1 MKKLITLFVFVLS
14 LSSLFAQTA
23 AVDTIKGDLPFTQVA
38 KDKDGKDILDKD
50 GNKISNSASAITKN
64 LTLTKNKI
72 WILRG
77 FIYVRTGA
85 TLTIEPGTI
94 IRGDKGTKATIIV
107 ARGGKIVAEGTASS
121 PIVFTSN
128 QPIGDRRPGDWG
140 GIIILGKAKNNGVLN
155 NIAGESLIE
164 GGVNTAENDGVHGG
178 SDDNDNSGTLKYVRI
193 EYSGIAFTP
202 NSEINGLTMG
212 SVGKGT
218 KIEYVQ
224 VSFNGDDSFEWFGGS
239 ADAKYLVS
247 LGTTDDD
254 FDTDNGFSGRVQYAV
269 ALRDSRYS
277 DLTGSGTSA
286 GDSNGFESDND
297 GTGSYN
303 KPFTSPIF
311 SNVSLLGLSDGK
323 QPVGQVF
330 NLGARLR
337 RNTRLSLHNSVIM
350 GFPKTGLF
358 VEQET
363 TAKAAIADSLR
374 IKNVVIAGN
383 GADKG
388 AAAIRPFSVAT
399 TTKTAYDWLMTAAFK
414 NDTTTAASTL
424 LEDPFNLLTPN
435 FKPKAGSVLASGAEF
450 TDAAL
455 TDAFFDKVA
464 FRGAVGATSTWLN
477 GWTNFNPQQTD
488 YTKLQS
494 AVRELSSD
502 IFAAQIYPNPA
513 QNTATLSFSVEKDM
527 SIAVKVYDLIGR
539 EVASK
544 NNVRYVKGTYTMDL
558 NVATLSAGMYIVNFV
573 SAEEGQKSM
582 RLLVTK

>member
-14 LSSLFAQTA
+14 FSSLFAQTA
-23 AVDTIKGDLPFTQVA
+23 TVDTIKGDVSFTQVA
-38 KDKDGKDILDKD
+38 EVKNAQGVVTKFE
-50 GNKISNSASAITKN
+50 NSASAFTKN
-64 LTLTKNKI
+64 VTLTRNKV
-72 WILRG
+72 WILKG
-77 FIYVRTGA
+77 FVYVRSGA

-107 ARGGKIVAEGTASS
+107 ARGGKIVAEGTVGS

-140 GIIILGKAKNNGVLN
+140 GIIILGKAKNNGTLN
-155 NIAGESLIE
+155 NVAGESLIE
-164 GGVNTAENDGVHGG
+164 GGVNTAEGDGVHGG
-178 SDDNDNSGTLKYVRI
+178 SDDNDNSGSLKYVRI
-193 EYSGIAFTP
+193 EYSGVAFTP

-224 VSFNGDDSFEWFGGS
+224 VSFNGDDSFEWFGGA

-254 FDTDNGFSGRVQYAV
+254 FDTDLGFTGRVQYAI

-277 DLTGSGTSA
+277 DITGSGSA
-286 GDSNGFESDND
+286 PGDSNGFESDND
-297 GTGSYN
+297 GGTGSYN
-303 KPFTSPIF
+303 RPLTNPIF
-311 SNVSLLGLSDGK
+311 SNVSILGLSNGV

-350 GFPKTGLF
+350 GFPKTGLHI
-358 VEQET
+358 ENEG

-383 GADKG
+383 GADKSY
-388 AAAIRPFSVAT
+388 AAIRPFSVT
-399 TTKTAYDWLMTAAFK
+399 TTKTAADWLMTAAFK

-424 LEDPFNLLTPN
+424 LEDPFNLLAPN

-455 TDAFFDKVA
+455 TDAFFDKVT
-464 FRGAVGATSTWLN
+464 FRGAVGGTSTWLN

-494 AVRELSSD
+494 AVKELGSD
-502 IFAAQIYPNPA
+502 VFAAQIYPNPA

-527 SIAVKVYDLIGR
+527 NIAVKVYDLIGR

-544 NNVRYVKGTYTMDL
+544 NNVRYAKGTYTMDL

-582 RLLVTK
+582 RFSVTK